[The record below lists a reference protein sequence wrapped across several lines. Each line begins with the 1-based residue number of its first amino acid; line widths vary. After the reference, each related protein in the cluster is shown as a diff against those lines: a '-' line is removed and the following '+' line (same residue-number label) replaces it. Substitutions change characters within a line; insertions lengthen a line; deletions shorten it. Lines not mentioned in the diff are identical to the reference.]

1 MKLLVVDLQ
10 NPTKTHYH
18 DSNTIGAFMLGRRLS
33 NYLMFAVKDDGT
45 MKKIVVD
52 SADVTE
58 IQKQVLEQLNDTP
71 DLYYIN
77 LTNSYLNILKKEF
90 FELYGNN
97 GADELIER
105 TFSSG
110 CEVGEG
116 IARSEFTK
124 LLTEYKNIM
133 RKLK

>member
-10 NPTKTHYH
+10 SPNETHYH
-18 DSNTIGAFMLGRRLS
+18 DPNTIGAFLLGRRLS
-33 NYLMFAVKDDGT
+33 NYPMFAVKDDGT

-58 IQKQVLEQLNDTP
+58 IEKQVLEQLNDTP
-71 DLYYIN
+71 DPYYIN
-77 LTNSYLNILKKEF
+77 LTNAYLNIFKKEF

-105 TFSSG
+105 AFGSG

-133 RKLK
+133 GNLK